1 MNQIF
6 LSGELLLM
14 SSTQYTKKIALIDC
28 NSFYVSCERLFNPKI
43 RNKPVVVLSSN
54 DGCIISRSNEAKAL
68 GIKMGEPYFKAKDII
83 LKNNVHIFSSNY
95 SLYGD
100 LSRRVMRTLKRF
112 NSEIEI
118 YSIDEA
124 FLDLSNFPDDEVE
137 EVGKEIRSIVLQWTG
152 IPTSIGIAKTKTL
165 SKVANHIA
173 KKTKSGVVS
182 LIGVKDID
190 PILEKVAINDVWGIG
205 KQLTKFFVQN
215 GINNAKQLKNISN
228 TWIKKSSNVLSSRTA
243 MELRGISCISLEAQS
258 SKRKSCVVSRSFA
271 KKVEKLQEL
280 QGSIT
285 NYCLNAAEKIRSES
299 LIAKS
304 ITIFIRTSPFQNQ
317 FAYYSNSKTIDLP
330 IATDNSIEIV
340 KTALT
345 GLKYIFK
352 NGYRY
357 QKAGIM
363 LSGLSSSQGSKN
375 LFSSIKDN
383 KIKNLMKSIDNTN
396 YRFGRST
403 LSLASAGINRKW
415 NIKRQHSSKI
425 DTADFHYLP
434 TIKAI

>member
-1 MNQIF
+1 
-6 LSGELLLM
+6 M
-14 SSTQYTKKIALIDC
+14 SSIQYTKKIALIDC

-54 DGCIISRSNEAKAL
+54 DGCIISRSNEAKTL
-68 GIKMGEPYFKAKDII
+68 GIKMGDPYFKAKDII
-83 LKNNVHIFSSNY
+83 LKNNVHVFSSNY

-124 FLDLSNFPDDEVE
+124 FLDLTNFPDDEVE
-137 EVGKEIRSIVLQWTG
+137 DVGKEIRSIVLQWTG

-165 SKVANHIA
+165 SKIANHIA
-173 KKTKSGVVS
+173 KKTKSGIVS
-182 LIGVKDID
+182 LIGIKDID
-190 PILEKVAINDVWGIG
+190 PILKKVEINDVWGVG

-215 GINNAKQLKNISN
+215 GIHNAKQLKNISN

-243 MELRGISCISLEAQS
+243 MELRGISCIALETQN

-280 QGSIT
+280 QESIT
-285 NYCLNAAEKIRSES
+285 SYCLNAAEKIRSES

-345 GLKYIFK
+345 GLKDIFK

-375 LFSSIKDN
+375 LFSSIKDV

-403 LSLASAGINRKW
+403 LSLASAGINKKW
-415 NIKRQHSSKI
+415 NIKRQYSSKI
-425 DTADFHYLP
+425 DTADFNFLP